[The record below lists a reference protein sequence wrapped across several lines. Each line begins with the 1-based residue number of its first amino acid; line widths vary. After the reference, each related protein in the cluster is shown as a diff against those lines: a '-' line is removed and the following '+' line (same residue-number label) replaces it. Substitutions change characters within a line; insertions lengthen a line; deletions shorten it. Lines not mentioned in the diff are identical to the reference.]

1 MDMFYGDYRLFILV
15 YYYHNHLTQEIKKNK
30 MNINNIWI
38 QSLRNTL
45 VMSMDE
51 RKQNYTMIRIESK
64 I

>member
-38 QSLRNTL
+38 QS
-45 VMSMDE
+45 
-51 RKQNYTMIRIESK
+51 
-64 I
+64 